1 MKKETENWLKIAH
14 NDLKSAKALLK
25 EGLNLNAI
33 EHSHAALEKL
43 IKGIITEQKGVQPP
57 KVHALL
63 KLVSLTVIQNLEDD
77 IKKFL
82 VELDASYISVRY
94 PDDIEKLS
102 LKFTRSETEEVVR
115 KVENIFKWLERQ
127 LK

>member
-1 MKKETENWLKIAH
+1 MKKETENWLKIAN

-25 EGLNLNAI
+25 EGLNLNAM

-43 IKGIITEQKGVQPP
+43 IKGIITEQKGIQPP
-57 KVHALL
+57 KIHALL

-77 IKKFL
+77 IKRFL

-94 PDDIEKLS
+94 PDDIEKIS
-102 LKFTRSETEEVVR
+102 LKFTRNETEEVIR
-115 KVENIFKWLERQ
+115 KVDNIFKWLERQ
-127 LK
+127 IK